1 MSNYLL
7 GLYEKSMPH
16 SLSVTEKLKEA
27 KEAGYDYLE
36 LSIDETDEKLAR
48 LDWSKTEIAQLNQQM
63 EEIGIPIKSICLS
76 GHRKYPLGSPDLKT
90 RERSLEIMEKA
101 TKLAARLGIR
111 IIQLAGYDVYYQEGN
126 EQTRQHFAKNLA
138 LSVEMA
144 AKEGVTL
151 GFETMETPFMDTVR
165 KSMVWV
171 NKINSPYLQIYPDVG
186 NLTNAALLYDGNVIS
201 NLREGRGHLVAVHL
215 KETKPNIYREVPYGT
230 GHVDFPRV
238 IEESLGQ
245 GVRLFVGEF
254 WDAGDGNWKEVLK
267 ANNLY
272 LRNLLDKATER
283 CV

>member
-16 SLSVTEKLKEA
+16 SLSVAEKLMEA
-27 KEAGYDYLE
+27 KAAGYDYLE

-48 LDWSKTEIAQLNQQM
+48 LDWSKEEIDQLNQQM
-63 EEIGIPIKSICLS
+63 EEIGIPVKSICLS
-76 GHRKYPLGSPDLKT
+76 GHRKYPLGSLDVNT

-101 TKLAARLGIR
+101 IKLAARLGIR

-126 EQTRQHFAKNLA
+126 EQTKQYFGENLG

-144 AKEGVTL
+144 AKEGVIL
-151 GFETMETPFMDTVR
+151 GFETMETPFMDTVK

-171 NKINSPYLQIYPDVG
+171 DKIGSPYLQIYPDVG
-186 NLTNAALLYDGNVIS
+186 NLTNAALLYGGNVVLD
-201 NLREGRGHLVAVHL
+201 LRAGMGHLVAVHL

-254 WDAGDGNWKEVLK
+254 WDAQDGNWKEVLK
-267 ANNLY
+267 ANHNY
-272 LRNLLDKATER
+272 LRNLLDKGGR
-283 CV
+283 K